1 MSKVRVRFAP
11 SPTGY
16 VHVGNART
24 ALFNWLFARHHG
36 GAFVLRIEDTDAERS
51 KPEYE
56 RQLMEDLR
64 WFGLD
69 WDEGPDTGG
78 PFGPHRQSERSEIYS
93 QYAEKLIAQ
102 GQAYYCFCSAEQLEA
117 ERQEELKAG
126 RQPRYSG
133 RCRKLS
139 AEEIS
144 RRKMAG
150 ESAALRLK
158 IVESSFF
165 WNDRVHGPT
174 TISSEVIGDPVIVR
188 SEGLPAYNYAV
199 VIDDHLMEITH
210 VIRGDD
216 HISNTPRQLA
226 LYRALGWEPPEFA
239 HLSTILG
246 ADRTRLSKRHG
257 ATSMESFREMGIL
270 PEALRNYLALLGWSP
285 ADGKTEILSQEELV
299 KQFSLD
305 HITKSP
311 AVFDTEKLYSF
322 NRHYIKQRL
331 NVEADRAINVGELDD
346 EALARSTG
354 IPVEY
359 LPRLREV
366 AETTAKAP
374 RTVQIALQAWWEFV
388 EAGYLPLKIDQK
400 TMAWFF
406 NLLKVLVPSVNR
418 LDQLVERASVVFN
431 YDARAAVSSEETRH
445 MVEDAGALEVL
456 KAFIPKVL
464 AESTLTYE
472 RFREITK
479 TVQKETGKK
488 GKDLYHPIRM
498 AVTGAGSGP
507 ELEKLI
513 PIYEEGAKLSLPQHV
528 KSVAE
533 RLREFAEAAKHIVD
547 SEQWTVDRRK

>member
-1 MSKVRVRFAP
+1 MFKVRVRFAP

-24 ALFNWLFARHHG
+24 ALFNWLFARHQG

-78 PFGPHRQSERSEIYS
+78 PFGPYRQSERSEIYA
-93 QYAEKLIAQ
+93 QYAQKLIGQ
-102 GQAYYCFCSAEQLEA
+102 GDAYYCFCTAGQLEA

-133 RCRKLS
+133 RCRKLT
-139 AEEIS
+139 AEEVLT
-144 RRKMAG
+144 RKAAG
-150 ESAALRLK
+150 EPAALRLK

-246 ADRTRLSKRHG
+246 SDRTRLSKRHG
-257 ATSMESFREMGIL
+257 ATSMESFRAMGIL

-285 ADGKTEILSQEELV
+285 ADGKTEILSPEELV

-311 AVFDTEKLYSF
+311 AVFDNDKLNWL
-322 NRHYIKQRL
+322 NRHYMKECPPRRL
-331 NVEADRAINVGELDD
+331 AELAVPILQAAGRIGAEPGPEVWAWIERVLDAVRKNISLMSELPEATRIIFEFD
-346 EALARSTG
+346 
-354 IPVEY
+354 
-359 LPRLREV
+359 
-366 AETTAKAP
+366 AP
-374 RTVQIALQAWWEFV
+374 RAMATPEFQ
-388 EAGYLPLKIDQK
+388 E
-400 TMAWFF
+400 M
-406 NLLKVLVPSVNR
+406 LVSP
-418 LDQLVERASVVFN
+418 
-431 YDARAAVSSEETRH
+431 AAV
-445 MVEDAGALEVL
+445 EVL

-464 AESTLTYE
+464 AESTLTYA

-479 TVQKETGKK
+479 AVQKETGKK

-498 AVTGAGSGP
+498 AVTGAASGP

-513 PIYEEGAKLSLPQHV
+513 PIYEEGSKLPLPQHV

-533 RLREFAEAAKHIVD
+533 RVREFAEAAKL
-547 SEQWTVDRRK
+547 S